1 MGPGTGEGPHSSQ
14 YPLTPCP
21 LLPSGLHSHPPLLCE
36 PFGED
41 FIVLSSVSG
50 TSCGPRH
57 RQVFN
62 ESRSE
67 GEGRE
72 EGGGAQERRLAAGG
86 EAGGEDGLISYNQG
100 AMGPTHP
107 KRSKF

>member
-1 MGPGTGEGPHSSQ
+1 M
-14 YPLTPCP
+14 
-21 LLPSGLHSHPPLLCE
+21 
-36 PFGED
+36 
-41 FIVLSSVSG
+41 LSSVSG

-86 EAGGEDGLISYNQG
+86 EDGLISYNQG